1 MGVPKVQYERLQW
14 RLLQD
19 CLGMNSKLTGNP
31 GGHVDSLSFAG
42 RENRASSTAAAQRL
56 TAGLGMHLGR
66 IFPDQLVGMVEV
78 EFSTL

>member
-1 MGVPKVQYERLQW
+1 MFMSV
-14 RLLQD
+14 
-19 CLGMNSKLTGNP
+19 KLYCFVSIFIVENH
-31 GGHVDSLSFAG
+31 HVDSLSFAG